1 MSPTENPEHL
11 TLDEI
16 KGRWNEVLDR
26 VLDSDRIAWLA
37 FFDARLVEINDC
49 TLTITFT
56 DVTKLGGDHNFS
68 IARNPKHIALLVEAI
83 SEVLG
88 ISLEIREI

>member
-1 MSPTENPEHL
+1 MSTGDI
-11 TLDEI
+11 TLEEV

-26 VLDSDRIAWLA
+26 VLDHDRIAWLA
-37 FFDARLVEINDC
+37 FFDARLVEISER
-49 TLTITFT
+49 TLTISFT

-88 ISLEIREI
+88 LSLEIREI

>member
-11 TLDEI
+11 TLDEL
-16 KGRWNEVLDR
+16 KSRWNEVLDR
-26 VLDSDRIAWLA
+26 VLDHDRIAWLA
-37 FFDARLVEINDC
+37 FFDARLVEINESA
-49 TLTITFT
+49 LTITFT

-88 ISLEIREI
+88 LSLEIREI